1 MIRNILD
8 YLEHSAECYPD
19 KVAFAD
25 DKDKCTYRELLERA
39 RVTGTYL
46 AQRTKRRSPIPVFME
61 KGVAADSVYGS
72 GACGLLLC
80 SAGSEASG
88 REA

>member
-25 DKDKCTYRELLERA
+25 DKDKCTYREESKSGWNLS
-39 RVTGTYL
+39 GTANEEKKSDSCIYG
-46 AQRTKRRSPIPVFME
+46 KGSCRS
-61 KGVAADSVYGS
+61 DSVYGS